1 MRMALI
7 QFFVQM
13 FIGLS
18 VENYRNAKFQHE
30 GELSFVLGLTRPSLV
45 LKTWHSFHRFDVERY
60 GLMLFRARESRN
72 PLHFRQFLVKL
83 EARMRGNVCRV
94 DTSPRRQSI
103 R

>member
-7 QFFVQM
+7 QLFVQM

-18 VENYRNAKFQHE
+18 AENYRNAKFQHE
-30 GELSFVLGLTRPSLV
+30 SELSFVLGQTRPSLV
-45 LKTWHSFHRFDVERY
+45 LKTWRSFYRFDAERY
-60 GLMLFRARESRN
+60 GPMVFQVRERRN